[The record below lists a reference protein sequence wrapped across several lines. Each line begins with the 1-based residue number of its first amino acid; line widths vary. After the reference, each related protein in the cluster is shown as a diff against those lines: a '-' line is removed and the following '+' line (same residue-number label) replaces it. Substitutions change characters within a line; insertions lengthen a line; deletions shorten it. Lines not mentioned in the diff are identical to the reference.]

1 MVDGRVDTLKFEE
14 EERKL
19 VSGVPRLVDLEG
31 RCVEMR
37 IGVGV
42 GRRSAS
48 GVGRRCRSERAR
60 LSPPPPG
67 PLGAK
72 ILCDSY
78 AYS

>member
-48 GVGRRCRSERAR
+48 GVGRRSVSQRAR
-60 LSPPPPG
+60 ATVAAS
-67 PLGAK
+67 AWSSWRQN
-72 ILCDSY
+72 IM
-78 AYS
+78 